1 MSMYPGHRG
10 MGGVPPAGSGGAG
23 RLNEL
28 LDQIRAEFESH
39 VRQTETYEHQ
49 SKCSCRRALV
59 ASCLVGWA
67 DPGLGVAWPH
77 QVDGANSCPIVQAQ
91 VQEMQ
96 MIREKVYQMEQAQM
110 GLKQK

>member
-10 MGGVPPAGSGGAG
+10 MGGVPPANGGAA

-49 SKCSCRRALV
+49 SKLFPRSLQSC
-59 ASCLVGWA
+59 ASCVDGRNL
-67 DPGLGVAWPH
+67 GLGVAWLDR
-77 QVDGANSCPIVQAQ
+77 V
-91 VQEMQ
+91 
-96 MIREKVYQMEQAQM
+96 RWR
-110 GLKQK
+110 